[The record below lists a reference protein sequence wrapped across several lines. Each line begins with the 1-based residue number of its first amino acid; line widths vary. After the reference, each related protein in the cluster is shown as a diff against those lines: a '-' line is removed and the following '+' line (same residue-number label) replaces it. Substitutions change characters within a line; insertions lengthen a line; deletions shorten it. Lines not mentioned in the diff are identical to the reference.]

1 MYVYKC
7 FRILAGPFCTMI
19 LGDMG
24 AEIIKVE
31 KPGMTMYITRL
42 LITNISRHLQ
52 HVHHYCCGEKFYP
65 TVFWRPQVY
74 QHFRFPLAE
83 FVVMQFLSDFMYKC
97 PSGAILFSVYVVYFI
112 LRAKCA
118 CMTITHN
125 RLMALFWDYLGEPV
139 PERENQS
146 GFYWSK
152 RQWVAVAS
160 AGPYASLHLAPD
172 R

>member
-1 MYVYKC
+1 
-7 FRILAGPFCTMI
+7 MI

-31 KPGMTMYITRL
+31 KPGMTTYITRL

-65 TVFWRPQVY
+65 TVSWRPQVY

-125 RLMALFWDYLGEPV
+125 RLMALFRDYLGEPV